1 MNDISRNPGV
11 IADDV
16 ELGRLLQI
24 SGSRKWIERKS
35 IGDALYGAGY
45 LPLKRLLDIVISSAI
60 AILTLPLLAV
70 CAIAIKL
77 SSPGPVFLFQNRTGQ
92 GETSF
97 RAFKLRTMVEN
108 AAELREKYLHLN
120 ELKLPDFKI
129 TNDPRVTLVGRFL
142 RRYSLDELPQV
153 FNVLKGDMS
162 LVGPR
167 PSSYNARKYHLWH
180 TERFEIK
187 PGMTG
192 LAQVSGRSKLMLDEK
207 VRYDIAYLRNISLW
221 LDLKILFKTVKVVLR
236 ARGVK

>member
-1 MNDISRNPGV
+1 MTNGTRNPGV

-24 SGSRKWIERKS
+24 SRSRKWIEKKS
-35 IGDALYGAGY
+35 IGDVLQGAGY
-45 LPLKRLLDIVISSAI
+45 LKLKRLMDIVFSSMI
-60 AILTLPLLAV
+60 GILTLPLLAV

-77 SSPGPVFLFQNRTGQ
+77 NSPGPVFLTQNRTGL
-92 GETSF
+92 GDRKF
-97 RAFKLRTMVEN
+97 KVFKLRTMVEN

-129 TNDPRVTLVGRFL
+129 TNDPRVTLVGRIL
-142 RRYSLDELPQV
+142 RRYSLDELPQF

-167 PSSYNARKYHLWH
+167 PSTYSARTYHLWH

-187 PGMTG
+187 PGITG
-192 LAQVSGRSKLMLDEK
+192 LAQVNGRSKLMLDDK
-207 VRYDIAYLRNISLW
+207 VRYDIAYTRNISLW
-221 LDLKILFKTVKVVLR
+221 LDLKVLVKTVKVVMC
-236 ARGVK
+236 AREVK